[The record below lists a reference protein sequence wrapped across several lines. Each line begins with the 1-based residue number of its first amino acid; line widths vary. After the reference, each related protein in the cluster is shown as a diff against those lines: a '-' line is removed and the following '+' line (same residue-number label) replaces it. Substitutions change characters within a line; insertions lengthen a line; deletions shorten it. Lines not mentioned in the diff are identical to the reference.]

1 METYKV
7 KFQRIGVYSHID
19 DIRYRIILD
28 KFIPGYKIDADGQV
42 FKTTVN
48 YIDILSSALIAQTIR
63 CIPNLGIIHAY
74 LVEKNLRETG
84 KRIGINAAQLQAYLT
99 DADVT
104 LERTEFH
111 PGEEYTTI
119 DGEVC
124 IHKFDGYTTNITD
137 IVVTANAESIG
148 DRVILDQDIPGY
160 KMDTNG
166 QIIRSTVNYIDIA
179 PSALIAQT
187 ICCVPNLGI
196 IHAYLVEK
204 NLRGSGKRVGIDA
217 AQLQAY
223 LTDADVTLERTEFH
237 PGEEYTTSDGE
248 VRTHEFD
255 GYTTTIKDI
264 VVTANAERI
273 VDRAIDRIMLG
284 GI

>member
-1 METYKV
+1 MNNNEARAKGARITIMETYKV
-7 KFQRIGVYSHID
+7 KFQRIGVYSRIN

-28 KFIPGYKIDADGQV
+28 KFIPGYTINAEGQV

-48 YIDILSSALIAQTIR
+48 YIDILSSALLAQTIR

-84 KRIGINAAQLQAYLT
+84 KHIGINAAQLKVYLT

-137 IVVTANAESIG
+137 IVITANAES
-148 DRVILDQDIPGY
+148 L
-160 KMDTNG
+160 
-166 QIIRSTVNYIDIA
+166 S
-179 PSALIAQT
+179 
-187 ICCVPNLGI
+187 
-196 IHAYLVEK
+196 
-204 NLRGSGKRVGIDA
+204 
-217 AQLQAY
+217 
-223 LTDADVTLERTEFH
+223 
-237 PGEEYTTSDGE
+237 
-248 VRTHEFD
+248 
-255 GYTTTIKDI
+255 
-264 VVTANAERI
+264 
-273 VDRAIDRIMLG
+273 DRIINCIILG